1 MLPEPAAPP
10 VVEMVV
16 PTDTPTP
23 TPIIVSAGDLPR
35 ITPTPVVTPSA
46 TIVEEYVEDHYDAK
60 VTVYDNDTMIK
71 LREDCTYV
79 RDDGVQVIW
88 SKQTVALTYTG
99 TIRHEHSVK
108 FEEILYNEQE
118 ANHGEIIK
126 YYLYYFYD
134 VKTGERGSRL
144 VNSDGSFNRYSAHV
158 FDDEAY
164 NSSGRYGYDAG
175 KSLLKYITFRS
186 HRNDQLLINRE
197 DVIYYKQGEEI
208 RLFDY

>member
-1 MLPEPAAPP
+1 M
-10 VVEMVV
+10 
-16 PTDTPTP
+16 
-23 TPIIVSAGDLPR
+23 
-35 ITPTPVVTPSA
+35 
-46 TIVEEYVEDHYDAK
+46 EDHYDAK

-88 SKQTVALTYTG
+88 SKQTVELTYTG
-99 TIRHEHSVK
+99 TIRHEHSTK

-144 VNSDGSFNRYSAHV
+144 VNSDGSFNRYSAHI

-164 NSSGRYGYDAG
+164 NSSGRYGSKWNENTGEMESY
-175 KSLLKYITFRS
+175 LKYITFRS
-186 HRNDQLLINRE
+186 HRNDQLQIDRE